1 MGSSCIAFD
10 VSTSMKPCKIMKI
23 IGFLCSAS
31 HDCSLGLEC
40 LWIGAMSSVLLQGSL
55 PFEGFRVEGPFH
67 LGLEIKNL
75 SMVSALEICGPKNFR
90 KAS

>member
-1 MGSSCIAFD
+1 
-10 VSTSMKPCKIMKI
+10 
-23 IGFLCSAS
+23 
-31 HDCSLGLEC
+31 
-40 LWIGAMSSVLLQGSL
+40 MSSVLLQGSL